1 MITELLMATMLNPD
15 IEKLNLMA
23 KVEQKQVAIATKQV
37 EKTKLPLSQVFVIQ
51 EDNRT
56 NMYNYDEIQ
65 KYYKLDCVDRELY
78 TEAMIVKTE
87 WQKMPEAIMFQEF
100 PKNREL
106 NKRR

>member
-1 MITELLMATMLNPD
+1 MQFEVWARNR
-15 IEKLNLMA
+15 E
-23 KVEQKQVAIATKQV
+23 TKKY
-37 EKTKLPLSQVFVIQ
+37 ERLFTF
-51 EDNRT
+51 E
-56 NMYNYDEIQ
+56 DEIQ